1 MAGSIDL
8 DMLQVAAEMACCDTR
23 GREEPGWFTWAS
35 LGDSSKE
42 KKISLFKMI
51 QMKLFTNQEETHRFR
66 K

>member
-1 MAGSIDL
+1 VT
-8 DMLQVAAEMACCDTR
+8 QQ
-23 GREEPGWFTWAS
+23 GREEPRWFTWAS

-51 QMKLFTNQEETHRFR
+51 QMNLFTKQEETHRFR